1 MSEPSCRVLLVDD
14 HPLFRRG
21 VAELIGA
28 EDDIEVVGEAAS
40 ADEGI
45 SAAASLD
52 PDLILMDLNMG
63 DGSGLE
69 ALKTIK
75 ESGLKARVVM
85 LTVSENQGDF
95 LGAVRAG
102 ADGYLLKGS
111 EPEEILEKVRQA
123 VRGDT
128 VFAEP
133 LMGLL
138 VGALREGSAPQ
149 PPPSEE
155 CLTAREREI
164 LHLIC
169 AGKSNKHIARELNI
183 SDGTVKVHVKNLLR
197 KLNLQSRLEAAVWA
211 LTAS

>member
-1 MSEPSCRVLLVDD
+1 MSKSPCRVLLVDD

-21 VAELIGA
+21 VAELISE

-45 SAAASLD
+45 ALATALD

-63 DGSGLE
+63 DGSGLA

-75 ESGLKARVVM
+75 DSGLKAHVVM
-85 LTVSENQGDF
+85 LTVSDNENDF
-95 LGAVRAG
+95 LRAVRIGAG
-102 ADGYLLKGS
+102 GYLLKGS

-123 VRGDT
+123 ARGET
-128 VFAEP
+128 VFTEP
-133 LMGLL
+133 LMSLL
-138 VGALREGSAPQ
+138 VGALREGSTPP

>member
-1 MSEPSCRVLLVDD
+1 MSQSSCRVLLVDD

-21 VAELIGA
+21 VAELIAA
-28 EDDIEVVGEAAS
+28 EPDLEVVGEAAS

-45 SAAASLD
+45 ALASDLD

-63 DGSGLE
+63 DGSGLD

-75 ESGLKARVVM
+75 DSGLKARIIM
-85 LTVSENQGDF
+85 LTVSENEADF
-95 LGAVRAG
+95 LRAVRIGAG
-102 ADGYLLKGS
+102 GYLLKGS

-123 VRGDT
+123 ARGET

-138 VGALREGSAPQ
+138 VGALREGGTPP